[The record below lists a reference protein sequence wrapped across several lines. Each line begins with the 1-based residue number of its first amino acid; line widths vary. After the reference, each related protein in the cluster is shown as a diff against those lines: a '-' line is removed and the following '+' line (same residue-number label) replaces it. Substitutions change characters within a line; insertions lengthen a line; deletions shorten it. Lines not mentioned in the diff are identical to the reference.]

1 MTPPFLLAPLKR
13 ETFFHLA
20 VPVDFYWL
28 CRERVVLAGMAYPTW
43 PPLWAEMY
51 AAELRHVVCLT
62 ADEFPYDPA
71 PLNPLC
77 AVALQDLFGGR
88 LPAEPDWER
97 ERIYNIALQVV
108 HQLEKEGGVVVHCA
122 GGTGRTGTVL
132 GCVLRA
138 LGFEAAEVLRYL
150 NALHKKRGHDGWPE
164 SGWQATVV
172 EEFR

>member
-28 CRERVVLAGMAYPTW
+28 CHEPVVLAGMAYPTW

-122 GGTGRTGTVL
+122 GELGEPGRSWGVCCGRWGL
-132 GCVLRA
+132 KQRRFCGI
-138 LGFEAAEVLRYL
+138 
-150 NALHKKRGHDGWPE
+150 
-164 SGWQATVV
+164 
-172 EEFR
+172 